1 MKRDFL
7 KELGLASEIID
18 KIMVQ
23 YGEDVEKLKAENKRI
38 ETLEKEIEDKNNKI
52 SSLLD
57 QNKELDDLKLKLSQI
72 QDEKKQAEDKFS
84 LDLRNLKINNAVEK
98 ALSNA
103 KAKNQK
109 LVMPLL
115 KDFLETAELDGNGN
129 VKDLD
134 QKIKQLTEHDDTSF
148 LFDSPVFIT
157 GQTPG
162 NKADNITNQQNTDY
176 KNMTYEQICD
186 ALNKKTL

>member
-57 QNKELDDLKLKLSQI
+57 QNKELDDLKLKYSQI

-109 LVMPLL
+109 LIMPLL
-115 KDFLETAELDGNGN
+115 KDFLETAELDENGN

-134 QKIKQLTEHDDTSF
+134 QKIKQLTEQDDTSF
-148 LFDSPVFIT
+148 LFDSPVLIT

-186 ALNKKTL
+186 ALNNKTL